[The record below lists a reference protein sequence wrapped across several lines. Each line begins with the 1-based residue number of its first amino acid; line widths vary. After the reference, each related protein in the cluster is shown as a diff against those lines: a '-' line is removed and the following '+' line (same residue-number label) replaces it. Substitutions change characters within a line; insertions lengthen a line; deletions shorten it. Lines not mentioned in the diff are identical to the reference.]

1 MRATAPPAPL
11 RVLPSRRLGL
21 AWRATS
27 LPSGPR
33 PTAGARAVASER
45 VCDVSSASSLPTPS
59 GAARRCRR
67 HSPTASPPGTRRRP
81 QPTRPRRARGRQGA
95 APTTRRSAVS
105 PTPLGGHV
113 RTTRRRR
120 LSRRTDALARPS
132 PPPSAGA
139 CARSRP
145 PRAAVRARSSALSAS
160 ASPPAAAWQPQWTQ
174 PSRRRSATG
183 AAALTASACAAH
195 AHPPLRAFRER
206 HGAPGVARLPAVP
219 SHRTPMRAGAGRV
232 SCGSRRR
239 STGRATWPAPHR
251 VRGECMRAAVR
262 CRESPPPHKA
272 ASIARARRLPRAA
285 HSQAEKSISPRHNN
299 TNKRH
304 SFRSHKMCP
313 ESPSHRPSPS
323 PLSHMHAIVGLL
335 SAQLRAGAGMSF
347 PAQLRDACM

>member
-1 MRATAPPAPL
+1 MRATGAAGATARSPESAPRPRLARHSAPL
-11 RVLPSRRLGL
+11 GATANGRRTCRRVGTGVCREQRFIAADAERRGTPMPAAL
-21 AWRATS
+21 ADS
-27 LPSGPR
+27 
-33 PTAGARAVASER
+33 VA
-45 VCDVSSASSLPTPS
+45 A
-59 GAARRCRR
+59 R
-67 HSPTASPPGTRRRP
+67 HSPTAAAHPTEARARPAGGSADDATERCVADAIGWARAYHPPPEAKPADGRTGTSLAAAFGRGVREVEAAEG
-81 QPTRPRRARGRQGA
+81 RRARSQLC
-95 APTTRRSAVS
+95 AVS
-105 PTPLGGHV
+105 IGK
-113 RTTRRRR
+113 
-120 LSRRTDALARPS
+120 SPS
-132 PPPSAGA
+132 GSMA
-139 CARSRP
+139 
-145 PRAAVRARSSALSAS
+145 AAVDAALSA
-160 ASPPAAAWQPQWTQ
+160 PICDGC
-174 PSRRRSATG
+174 RRPHR
-183 AAALTASACAAH
+183 LRMRAH

-262 CRESPPPHKA
+262 CRASPPPHKA
-272 ASIARARRLPRAA
+272 ASIARARRLHRAA
-285 HSQAEKSISPRHNN
+285 HSKAEKSISPRHNN